1 MVCGT
6 SRNPIKV
13 FMYKISRSKLSKLS
27 ERSSDITANVPL
39 ILQRRLLFDA
49 VVFSNSVL

>member
-1 MVCGT
+1 MVCET
-6 SRNPIKV
+6 SRNPIKI

-27 ERSSDITANVPL
+27 EGSSDIIANVPL
-39 ILQRRLLFDA
+39 LLQRRLLFDG